1 MLTDRY
7 GNALATTSVAA
18 RDAYVEGCDLVL
30 AQWPGGVGAFDRALA
45 ADPEFA
51 LAHAARARTLQMAGD
66 MPAARSAIATAKAGV
81 PQAERDASHIEVFN
95 LMLNGTPDAALAQ
108 VRRHVGTWPRDAL
121 IVSTA
126 ANQNGLIGMSG
137 LAGREQ
143 HQLDFLAALAPQY
156 DDDWW
161 FNSHYAMALSEL
173 GDHTAARPQIEHSLA
188 TQPRNAYAAH
198 SLAHL
203 QYETDDAD
211 TAIAFLGPWLADYPR
226 DGGLYGHLHW
236 HLALMH
242 LSRGRVEEGLRL
254 FDTAFASDDYRCP
267 LLVKML
273 DAPSFLWR
281 AELAGHPRDKER
293 WRKVHDFAHRTF
305 ANPGIAF
312 VDWHVALA
320 DAVEGDDVEPRTQQI
335 EALANAGRYPA
346 GPTVPAAARGF
357 AAFERGDYPTAIT
370 ALESMIGERERM
382 SGSRAQLD
390 LVEFTL
396 LKAYLA
402 LGRTDDARRL
412 VAARRQGPHTIPVAG
427 LENTAAA

>member
-81 PQAERDASHIEVFN
+81 PQAERDASHIEIFN

-173 GDHTAARPQIEHSLA
+173 GDHTAARPKSNTRSPPSREMH
-188 TQPRNAYAAH
+188 TPR
-198 SLAHL
+198 
-203 QYETDDAD
+203 
-211 TAIAFLGPWLADYPR
+211 I
-226 DGGLYGHLHW
+226 
-236 HLALMH
+236 
-242 LSRGRVEEGLRL
+242 
-254 FDTAFASDDYRCP
+254 
-267 LLVKML
+267 
-273 DAPSFLWR
+273 
-281 AELAGHPRDKER
+281 R
-293 WRKVHDFAHRTF
+293 WRTCNTKPTMPTRPLRSSA
-305 ANPGIAF
+305 PGSPIIRAM
-312 VDWHVALA
+312 
-320 DAVEGDDVEPRTQQI
+320 
-335 EALANAGRYPA
+335 
-346 GPTVPAAARGF
+346 AACM
-357 AAFERGDYPTAIT
+357 DIC
-370 ALESMIGERERM
+370 IGIWR
-382 SGSRAQLD
+382 
-390 LVEFTL
+390 
-396 LKAYLA
+396 
-402 LGRTDDARRL
+402 
-412 VAARRQGPHTIPVAG
+412 
-427 LENTAAA
+427 